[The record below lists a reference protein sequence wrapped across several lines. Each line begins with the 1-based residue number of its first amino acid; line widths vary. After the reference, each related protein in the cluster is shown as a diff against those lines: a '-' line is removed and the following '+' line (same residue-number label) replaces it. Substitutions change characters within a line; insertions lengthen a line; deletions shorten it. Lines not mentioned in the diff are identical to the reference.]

1 MTADTDTVLRL
12 HRHDEVA
19 VLTLCN
25 TARLNPLGIGLQQQ
39 LRARLAE
46 LAADAGVRALV
57 LTGEGKGFCVG
68 ADLQSMGGVPAGDG
82 RTLGAHTAD
91 TMHALSNRLILDLQA
106 LPMPVVCAVNG
117 AAAGAGAG
125 LALAGDFTLMA
136 RSAYFL
142 LPFLPRLG
150 IVPDLGTTWFIE
162 RRLGRARAMGL
173 ALLGERLSAQQA
185 LDWGLVWGCADDAAL
200 QDEALALARRLARL
214 PAHAAMEARRALDVA
229 AIGSLADQL
238 HYEAERQ
245 RELIDGAAFAEG
257 VRAFVQKREPVFP
270 PRSAG

>member
-12 HRHDEVA
+12 HRYDEVA

-82 RTLGAHTAD
+82 RSLGAHTAD

-136 RSAYFL
+136 RSAYFF

-185 LDWGLVWGCADDAAL
+185 LDWGLVWGCADDTVL

-214 PAHAAMEARRALDVA
+214 PAHAAMEARYALDA
-229 AIGSLADQL
+229 AATGSLADQL

-245 RELIDGAAFAEG
+245 RQLIDGAAFAEG